1 MLWSARVRAEGR
13 REGRRARG
21 LRGARQEAHAIFRHL
36 PGGWVATDAVLPYG
50 TPTMCGLCEPTGD
63 HHLVVATV
71 VGRYMYIKL

>member
-36 PGGWVATDAVLPYG
+36 LYQVGGWRLTQSYHTVRLRCAGSVNLRG
-50 TPTMCGLCEPTGD
+50 II
-63 HHLVVATV
+63 LVVAIV
-71 VGRYMYIKL
+71 A